1 MRSVVDV
8 PVRETGLTD
17 EQKEHLCG
25 VLRPIVNERFGGNAT
40 QAAKAMRL
48 TQPQLSQILL
58 GKKSA
63 RSAGVSVLVRI
74 RAFVGMS
81 LDDLLGLPP
90 LRATLEPVAGDQFTA
105 RYKAA
110 LAELEQVIERQRA
123 VTTGPPPPPPPPSA
137 PRGRARGDGHEPALP
152 RARRRP

>member
-25 VLRPIVNERFGGNAT
+25 VLRPIVNERFDGNAT
-40 QAAKAMRL
+40 RAAKAMRL

-63 RSAGVSVLVRI
+63 RSAGVSALVRI

-90 LRATLEPVAGDQFTA
+90 LRPATEAPDDYTT

-110 LAELEQVIERQRA
+110 LSDLEQLIA
-123 VTTGPPPPPPPPSA
+123 
-137 PRGRARGDGHEPALP
+137 RGREVMTVVPPVTAPPREPAPSHP

>member
-8 PVRETGLTD
+8 PARETGLTD

-63 RSAGVSVLVRI
+63 RSAGVSALVRI

-90 LRATLEPVAGDQFTA
+90 LRVVVEPTAAGDEFTS

-110 LAELEQVIERQRA
+110 LAELEQIIERQR
-123 VTTGPPPPPPPPSA
+123 TTISSVPPSA
-137 PRGRARGDGHEPALP
+137 GTQEPDARGRGLP

>member
-8 PVRETGLTD
+8 PARETGLTD
-17 EQKEHLCG
+17 EQKEHLCS

-63 RSAGVSVLVRI
+63 RSAGVSALVRI

-90 LRATLEPVAGDQFTA
+90 LRPAAEAPDEYTA

-110 LAELEQVIERQRA
+110 LADLEQLIARGRDL
-123 VTTGPPPPPPPPSA
+123 TTPAPSSPVPPPRAPEPS
-137 PRGRARGDGHEPALP
+137 PQ

>member
-8 PVRETGLTD
+8 PKADKGLTS
-17 EQKEHLCG
+17 EQKEHLRG
-25 VLRPIVNERFGGNAT
+25 VLQPIVTERFGGNAT

-48 TQPQLSQILL
+48 SQPQLSQILL
-58 GKKSA
+58 GAKSA
-63 RSAGVSVLVRI
+63 RSAGVSALVRI

-90 LRATLEPVAGDQFTA
+90 LRTATEAPDDYTT

-110 LAELEQVIERQRA
+110 LVELEQMIARQREVMTA
-123 VTTGPPPPPPPPSA
+123 SPPA
-137 PRGRARGDGHEPALP
+137 TDRPREPEPGLP
-152 RARRRP
+152 RVRRRP

>member
-25 VLRPIVNERFGGNAT
+25 VLRPIVNERFDGNAT
-40 QAAKAMRL
+40 RAAKAMRL

-63 RSAGVSVLVRI
+63 RSAGVSALVRI

-90 LRATLEPVAGDQFTA
+90 LRPATEAPDDYTT

-110 LAELEQVIERQRA
+110 LSELEQLIA
-123 VTTGPPPPPPPPSA
+123 
-137 PRGRARGDGHEPALP
+137 RGREVMTAPPVASHAPPREPAPSHP

>member
-1 MRSVVDV
+1 MRNVVDV
-8 PVRETGLTD
+8 PTRETGLTD
-17 EQKEHLCG
+17 EQKEHLRG
-25 VLRPIVNERFGGNAT
+25 ILQPIVNERFGGNAT
-40 QAAKAMRL
+40 RAAKAMRL
-48 TQPQLSQILL
+48 TQPQVSQILL

-63 RSAGVSVLVRI
+63 RSAGVSALVRI

-90 LRATLEPVAGDQFTA
+90 LRPTTEAPDDYTL

-110 LAELEQVIERQRA
+110 LADLEQLIARGRNL
-123 VTTGPPPPPPPPSA
+123 TTGSPPSET
-137 PRGRARGDGHEPALP
+137 PSLPDGLEPSPL